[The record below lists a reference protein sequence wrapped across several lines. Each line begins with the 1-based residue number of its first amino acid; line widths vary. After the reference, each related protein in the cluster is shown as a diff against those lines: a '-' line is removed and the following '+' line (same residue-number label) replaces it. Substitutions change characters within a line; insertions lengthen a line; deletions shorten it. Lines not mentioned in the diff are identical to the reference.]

1 MVCNLLK
8 HFASYW
14 EEQHRPIIIYNI
26 FFVFLWTGITL
37 AFSHRLGNTTWLTE
51 FTKSIFRGSIIA
63 SKQIFSILTDMWS
76 WPWTLF
82 ISKDVI
88 IFRISLPE
96 IVIDSRE
103 EAVSYNLSGST
114 EPLTTWEYC
123 KVKKIIK
130 IVSFFFKIRNVSIV
144 LWNRRD

>member
-8 HFASYW
+8 NFASYW

-37 AFSHRLGNTTWLTE
+37 AFFHRLGKTDWLTDI
-51 FTKSIFRGSIIA
+51 TKSIFKGSTIA
-63 SKQIFSILTDMWS
+63 SKQIFSILIDMWS

-96 IVIDSRE
+96 IVTDSRE
-103 EAVSYNLSGST
+103 EAVRYDLLGST
-114 EPLTTWEYC
+114 EPSTTWEYC
-123 KVKKIIK
+123 KLKKSLK
-130 IVSFFFKIRNVSIV
+130 
-144 LWNRRD
+144 